1 MVHCKHFCVKDRGDN
16 KRMER
21 RALILILLS
30 TRKAAAE
37 LARNI
42 QRDLSDECAQKAFEE
57 ELEGR

>member
-21 RALILILLS
+21 RALILIPLS

-37 LARNI
+37 FARNI
-42 QRDLSDECAQKAFEE
+42 QRDV
-57 ELEGR
+57 